1 VPQDRGTAAACPE
14 GTVPANSRRDDDGN
28 VHERAIDCVIFYEI
42 ASGTSATEYSPG
54 RDVDRAQMARFVAN
68 LIESSGGELPADP
81 PDAFSDDDGSFHE
94 EKIDQLAAAGI
105 VEGTSAGRYS
115 PDAPVNRGQMA
126 KFLVLAYEFVSDR
139 ALTEAGDYFADDE
152 SSSQESNINKAA
164 EAGFAVG
171 REGRYEEG
179 GNVRRDAMAS
189 FLARV
194 VDLLVA
200 EGTTPVRS

>member
-1 VPQDRGTAAACPE
+1 
-14 GTVPANSRRDDDGN
+14 VPADARRDDDGN
-28 VHERAIDCVIFYEI
+28 THERSIDCVIWY
-42 ASGTSATEYSPG
+42 AVSTGTSSTAYDPGTE
-54 RDVDRAQMARFVAN
+54 VTRAQMARFVAN
-68 LIESSGGELPADP
+68 LIDQTGGDLPRDV
-81 PDAFSDDDGSFHE
+81 PDAFRDDDGDLHE
-94 EKIDQLAAAGI
+94 ESINRLAAAG
-105 VEGTSAGRYS
+105 VVQGVGDGRY
-115 PDAPVNRGQMA
+115 APERLVGRGQMA
-126 KFLVLAYEFVSDR
+126 KFLVLAYERVSDR
-139 ALTEAGDYFADDE
+139 RLTEAGDYFADDE